1 MPAIKLAGGSTGTRK
16 SSKSKPKA
24 KAKPAAK
31 RSPGRP
37 RSKSA
42 EAPAK
47 QTRQPSSNGRTRRPV
62 TDDERVIKRHIK
74 ALTKA
79 GDLRRDAEE
88 AHKEAV
94 EAMFEATRAAMDDGV
109 PTGTI
114 IEYAG
119 ITRQWLY
126 NMGKHRNR
134 DNGGAKVSKR
144 GAGKSAAKSTGKRT
158 RNAPESG
165 SKTKRP
171 RIRSIG

>member
-47 QTRQPSSNGRTRRPV
+47 TRQPSSNGRTRRPV
-62 TDDERVIKRHIK
+62 TDDERVIKRHVK

-79 GDLRRDAEE
+79 GDLRREAEE

-134 DNGGAKVSKR
+134 DNGGAKASKSSAR
-144 GAGKSAAKSTGKRT
+144 KSATKSSSRT
-158 RNAPESG
+158 RPSTSG